1 MPGSSSGATSISFR
15 KANIRLE
22 VTPQITPEG
31 NVILDVDV
39 NKDSRGIQT
48 TAGFT
53 IDTKHVK
60 TTALVENGG
69 TVVLG
74 GLFQQTDTN
83 TVDKVPL
90 LGDIPVLGNLF
101 KTTTKVSNRTELLIF
116 ITPRVIT
123 DRTVAH

>member
-1 MPGSSSGATSISFR
+1 
-15 KANIRLE
+15 
-22 VTPQITPEG
+22 
-31 NVILDVDV
+31 
-39 NKDSRGIQT
+39 
-48 TAGFT
+48 
-53 IDTKHVK
+53 
-60 TTALVENGG
+60 LVENGG

-101 KTTTKVSNRTELLIF
+101 KTTTKISNRTELLIF
-116 ITPRVIT
+116 ITPRIIT